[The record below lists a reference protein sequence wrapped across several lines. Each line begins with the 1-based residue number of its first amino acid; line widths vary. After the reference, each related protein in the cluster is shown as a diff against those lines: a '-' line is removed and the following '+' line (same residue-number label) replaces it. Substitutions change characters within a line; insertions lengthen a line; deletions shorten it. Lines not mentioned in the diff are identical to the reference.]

1 MAGSDNTIS
10 GYNRC
15 VEYVLWSLW
24 RSGIQPSAETL
35 SGVAGGRRL
44 ARNTQSP
51 RRAHQG
57 RTLSVTISAGRLLP
71 SAEGP
76 PDQVLAIRGPAGDRT
91 CHKAFWHRGLS
102 LLAQAGRG
110 GWKNQNKWVF
120 GLHPCLRGCIIR
132 AFNGVKWGGAIALK
146 VARFSRLSFDEP
158 VGSIRLAL

>member
-10 GYNRC
+10 RYNRC
-15 VEYVLWSLW
+15 VEYVLWSVW

-51 RRAHQG
+51 GCAHRE
-57 RTLSVTISAGRLLP
+57 RTLSVTIWTGRLLP
-71 SAEGP
+71 SAEEP
-76 PDQVLAIRGPAGDRT
+76 PRQVLVLGGPAGDRT
-91 CHKAFWHRGLS
+91 CHKAFYYSSLS
-102 LLAQAGRG
+102 FWAEAGRG